1 MAEERYNIFR
11 STVHWRYAMARPNLL
26 FFDARL
32 VFFIGLFAFHIRWWT
47 FATLIFVF
55 AISGLAGASYFNYSL
70 ESLWRLIRSKV
81 VGTFRPAI
89 PHTRLRPMLDF
100 GGDSLRELCLKD
112 QLSNSPNHLAFSGPA
127 HLKPAG
133 EPDRTQNSHSKE
145 NSSRRAKNGIA
156 GKASSI
162 ETG

>member
-47 FATLIFVF
+47 FATLIF

-100 GGDSLRELCLKD
+100 GGDSLRSIWFSSNESANEHKQQRGKVDGSYEPRKSILK
-112 QLSNSPNHLAFSGPA
+112 FF
-127 HLKPAG
+127 KI
-133 EPDRTQNSHSKE
+133 
-145 NSSRRAKNGIA
+145 SRVMRL
-156 GKASSI
+156 
-162 ETG
+162 